1 MKDFCVELKVCEA
14 CGALWLRAVDH
25 GVYCRGCALW
35 LSEFP
40 ASVAESLRVRGD
52 RKTNNRETR
61 TSQEQVKTASPALRL
76 VFAGGSR

>member
-1 MKDFCVELKVCEA
+1 MKDFRVELKVCEA

-40 ASVAESLRVRGD
+40 ASVGQSLRVRS
-52 RKTNNRETR
+52 RETGS
-61 TSQEQVKTASPALRL
+61 TQPQVKPARPALRL
-76 VFAGGSR
+76 EVLAGGSR